1 LVTRRRGA
9 SSLGCLFSLLI
20 GAVVIYF
27 GINVGEAYWRYYQ
40 FQDDMRQEVRFA
52 ANATN
57 DAILAR
63 LKAAADSLGL
73 PDEATDISITRID
86 KTISVESEYS
96 EHVELP
102 MTVRQIRFHP
112 HADGP
117 L

>member
-1 LVTRRRGA
+1 MVTRRRGA

-57 DAILAR
+57 DAILDAPQGRRGLAR
-63 LKAAADSLGL
+63 APRRSDRHLDHAH
-73 PDEATDISITRID
+73 D

-96 EHVELP
+96 S
-102 MTVRQIRFHP
+102 TSSCR
-112 HADGP
+112 
-117 L
+117 